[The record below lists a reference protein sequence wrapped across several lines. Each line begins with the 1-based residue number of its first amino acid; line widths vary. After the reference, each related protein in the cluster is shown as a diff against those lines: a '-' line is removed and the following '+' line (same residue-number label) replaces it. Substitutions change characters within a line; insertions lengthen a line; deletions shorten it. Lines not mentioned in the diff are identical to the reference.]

1 MFNMTHKSTIEL
13 SRSYPTDAGLDIK
26 SIEDAIVPA
35 FDSLLVHTGL
45 HIAIKEGFVGMLKSR
60 SGLAVKH
67 GIDVAAGIIDAA
79 YRGEVNVVLRNNSD
93 QDFYVSPG
101 DRIAQL
107 ITFPICL
114 DAYEVVEYLD
124 KSDRGDSGFGSTG
137 R

>member
-1 MFNMTHKSTIEL
+1 MTHKSTIEL